1 MKLTDYFKRLH
12 ELEAGIQTK
21 DVHVVSLA
29 TSDGGKAG
37 VITVTPKRVG
47 CQLIVEGKARLAN
60 GKEISEYETEQ
71 AAQRAVLAGD
81 EFAKRIQVQVMAD
94 PRQWQAKELKPVKE

>member
-1 MKLTDYFKRLH
+1 MKLTDYFNQLRD
-12 ELEAGIQTK
+12 LEAEIQTK
-21 DVHVVSLA
+21 DVHVVSRA

-47 CQLIVEGKARLAN
+47 CQLILEGKARLAN
-60 GKEISEYETEQ
+60 GKEIAEFEMRQT
-71 AAQRAVLAGD
+71 AQRAVIAGD

-94 PRQWQAKELKPVKE
+94 PRQWQSKELKPVKE